1 MWFVWVPAALAV
13 LVLTVALFLIARRL
27 RGEREGAAR
36 LDSRLAAVLESR
48 ATGLSVWNA
57 EGRLVACNGRFREFY
72 PGVQLKAGLV
82 LEDLIRFTVTR
93 GLVQVPEDQIET
105 WVNDRMTRFREGA
118 CEVLRTADGRWLE
131 IRTVPADHDEV
142 LILYGDV
149 TAVRDTEVALFDGSK
164 RLEKHVADMV
174 LLRRAIEVGGMSDS
188 FESATQQLVDLVCD
202 WSSWPVGHAYRVSR
216 DDGDALETMPVWHVS
231 TDHVFAPLQAVFERE
246 PARQDDSVA
255 GRALQ
260 SGHVVWIANVEVDP
274 AISSE
279 RRGLMPGIRGVCA
292 VPVKSRGRVVAVLEF
307 LASEQLYP
315 DPAAA
320 RLLEGVAEVLGWV
333 VDRSRL
339 TKAQSEST

>member
-202 WSSWPVGHAYRVSR
+202 WSSWPVGHAYR
-216 DDGDALETMPVWHVS
+216 
-231 TDHVFAPLQAVFERE
+231 
-246 PARQDDSVA
+246 
-255 GRALQ
+255 
-260 SGHVVWIANVEVDP
+260 
-274 AISSE
+274 
-279 RRGLMPGIRGVCA
+279 GL
-292 VPVKSRGRVVAVLEF
+292 S
-307 LASEQLYP
+307 
-315 DPAAA
+315 
-320 RLLEGVAEVLGWV
+320 
-333 VDRSRL
+333 
-339 TKAQSEST
+339 